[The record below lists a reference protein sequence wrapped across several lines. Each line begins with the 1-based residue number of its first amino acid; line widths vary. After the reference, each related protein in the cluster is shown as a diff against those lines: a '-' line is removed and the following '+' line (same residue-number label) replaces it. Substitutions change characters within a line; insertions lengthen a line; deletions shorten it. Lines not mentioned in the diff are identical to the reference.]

1 MYGLV
6 HGMEEIMKTK
16 NKLLTLL
23 TLAAGAAAATAVIN
37 KCIKV
42 SATSKNIL
50 AESKSLCYK
59 WRFGNIHYTKTG
71 SGKPILLVHDLTA
84 FSSGYEWTQLVNYL
98 KDQYTVYTIDL
109 LGCGRSEKPDLTY
122 TNFLYVQ
129 LLSDFIKSEIG
140 HRTNVIASGASAA
153 LVIMACNQSSEL
165 FDQIMLVN
173 PDSLI
178 TCSQI
183 PNKHAKV
190 YKFILDLPIIG
201 TLLYHI
207 ASSKQAITE
216 EFTRDYYF
224 NPYSVKSSYVDAYYE
239 AAHLGESPKSLY
251 ASVKCNYTKCNIVN
265 ALKKIDNSIYIVGG
279 TAMDSIKQLIG
290 EYHEYNPAI
299 ESSLISES
307 KYLPQ
312 LENPME
318 LYKTIQMFFV

>member
-1 MYGLV
+1 
-6 HGMEEIMKTK
+6 MKTK

-84 FSSGYEWTQLVNYL
+84 FSSSYEWTKLVNYL

-140 HRTNVIASGASAA
+140 HRTNVITSGASAA

-165 FDQIMLVN
+165 FDQIMLIN
-173 PDSLI
+173 PDSI
-178 TCSQI
+178 VTCSQI

>member
-140 HRTNVIASGASAA
+140 HRTNVITSGASAA

-165 FDQIMLVN
+165 FDQIMLIN
-173 PDSLI
+173 PDSLV

-251 ASVKCNYTKCNIVN
+251 ASVKCNYTKCNIFN

>member
-1 MYGLV
+1 
-6 HGMEEIMKTK
+6 MEEIMKAK

-23 TLAAGAAAATAVIN
+23 TLAAGAATATAVIN

-42 SATSKNIL
+42 SATSKNLL

-71 SGKPILLVHDLTA
+71 TGKPILLVHDLTA

-140 HRTNVIASGASAA
+140 HRTNIIATGASSA
-153 LVIMACNQSSEL
+153 LVIMACNQAPEL
-165 FDQIMLVN
+165 FDQIMLIN
-173 PDSLI
+173 PDSLV

-183 PNKHAKV
+183 PNKHAKL
-190 YKFILDLPIIG
+190 YKFILDLPIVG

-216 EFTRDYYF
+216 EFTRDY
-224 NPYSVKSSYVDAYYE
+224 SVKSSYVDVYYE

-279 TAMDSIKQLIG
+279 TAMDSIRQLIG

>member
-1 MYGLV
+1 
-6 HGMEEIMKTK
+6 MKAK

-23 TLAAGAAAATAVIN
+23 TLAAAAATATAVIN

-42 SATSKNIL
+42 SATSKNLL
-50 AESKSLCYK
+50 AETKSLCYK

-140 HRTNVIASGASAA
+140 HRTNIIATGASSA
-153 LVIMACNQSSEL
+153 LVIMACNQAPEL
-165 FDQIMLVN
+165 FDQIMLIN
-173 PDSLI
+173 PDSLV

-183 PNKHAKV
+183 PNKHAKL
-190 YKFILDLPIIG
+190 YKFILDLPIVG

-216 EFTRDYYF
+216 EFTRDYYC
-224 NPYSVKSSYVDAYYE
+224 NPYSVKSFYVDVYYE

-279 TAMDSIKQLIG
+279 AAMDSIRQLIG

>member
-1 MYGLV
+1 
-6 HGMEEIMKTK
+6 MKAK

-42 SATSKNIL
+42 SATSRNL
-50 AESKSLCYK
+50 LSESKPLCYK
-59 WRFGNIHYTKTG
+59 WRFGNIHYTKCGT
-71 SGKPILLVHDLTA
+71 GKPILLVHDLTA

-140 HRTNVIASGASAA
+140 HRTNIIATGASSA
-153 LVIMACNQSSEL
+153 LVIMACNHAPEL
-165 FDQIMLVN
+165 FDQLMLIN
-173 PDSLI
+173 PDSLH

-183 PNKHAKV
+183 PSKHAKV
-190 YKFILDLPIIG
+190 YKFILDLPIVG
-201 TLLYHI
+201 TLLYNI

-216 EFTRDYYF
+216 EFAKDYYC
-224 NPYSVKSSYVDAYYE
+224 NPYSVKSTHVDTYYE
-239 AAHLGESPKSLY
+239 SAHLGESPKSLY

-265 ALKKIDNSIYIVGG
+265 ALKKIDNSIYIAGG
-279 TAMDSIKQLIG
+279 AAVDSIKQNIN
-290 EYHEYNPAI
+290 EYQNYNPAI

-307 KYLPQ
+307 KHLPQ

-318 LYKTIQMFFV
+318 LYKIIQMYFV